1 MPTLVQ
7 KIRREFGESFK
18 DVLAGFARMKYSK
31 RCTALTLGITTSYF
45 NVYLKRYAPDVQFP
59 ARKDLNEACIPKGKG
74 WPKGLK
80 GQNGM
85 TREAWEIRRAN

>member
-1 MPTLVQ
+1 MTT
-7 KIRREFGESFK
+7 IRRIQIEFGESFRQ
-18 DVLAGFARMKYSK
+18 VVSGMARMRYSK

-45 NVYLKRYAPDVQFP
+45 NVYLKRYAPDVHFP

-85 TREAWEIRRAN
+85 TREAWETRRTQ